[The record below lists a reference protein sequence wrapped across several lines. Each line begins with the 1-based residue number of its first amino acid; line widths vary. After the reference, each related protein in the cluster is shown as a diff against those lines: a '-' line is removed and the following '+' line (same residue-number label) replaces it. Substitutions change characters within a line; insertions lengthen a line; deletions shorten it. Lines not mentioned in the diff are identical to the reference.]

1 MASAPASATPA
12 PSTALIVAPAYP
24 GAGLLYSGPLPPSSI
39 PSDVP
44 ALLAMCG
51 LSDYWPNFEEE
62 GYDDLAYL
70 LEVDEG
76 GLEEVADDCKIE
88 KKGHRA
94 RLFKRLEQLR
104 ARRRRR
110 RARSST
116 ERQDSTQHMITN
128 AKRSCPV
135 CSGRPTKALPTRM
148 CAG

>member
-1 MASAPASATPA
+1 MHAPRAEHTYGRFQGEVVMYDRGGGGATPRAPRPSGLAAACA
-12 PSTALIVAPAYP
+12 PSTALVVAPAYP
-24 GAGLLYSGPLPPSSI
+24 GAASGRALPPSR
-39 PSDVP
+39 DG

-62 GYDDLAYL
+62 GYDDLTYL

-104 ARRRRR
+104 EPA
-110 RARSST
+110 A
-116 ERQDSTQHMITN
+116 
-128 AKRSCPV
+128 P
-135 CSGRPTKALPTRM
+135 P
-148 CAG
+148 AGPLFD